1 MTEGEMSLE
10 IGRFTSS
17 YPVPPA
23 APARPAADSPEAP
36 DDAHAHRFD
45 TVLGDV
51 PPAPTA
57 EVRAQVDRAA
67 EIAAELAA
75 RNRELHF
82 STDKDTGRVV
92 IQVRDLDGNV
102 IRTIPPSRALDV
114 MSGAAVL

>member
-17 YPVPPA
+17 YPIVPVP
-23 APARPAADSPEAP
+23 PARPAAGSPEAAGQP
-36 DDAHAHRFD
+36 RSFD

-51 PPAPTA
+51 PPAPTD
-57 EVRAQVDRAA
+57 EVRDQVARAS
-67 EIAAELAA
+67 EIAQQMAD

-82 STDKDTGRVV
+82 SKDEQTGRMV

-102 IRTIPPSRALDV
+102 IRTIPPSSVLDV
-114 MSGAAVL
+114 MSGAAHV

>member
-23 APARPAADSPEAP
+23 APARPAAASPEA
-36 DDAHAHRFD
+36 AEKARNFD

-51 PPAPTA
+51 PPAPPR
-57 EVRAQVDRAA
+57 EVRAEVDRAA
-67 EIAAELAA
+67 EIAADLAA

-102 IRTIPPSRALDV
+102 IRTIPPSRVLDV
-114 MSGAAVL
+114 MSGTAVL